1 MQIKLFTIPI
11 ADDGN
16 AILEF
21 NKFLASHKV
30 LETEQ
35 HFFQNEKGAVWCFC
49 VRYLGNAANG
59 FTGAASNIKIDYKTV
74 LSEAEFSVFSR
85 LREIRKEIAMAD
97 AVPAYA
103 VFIDEEL
110 ANICRLS
117 EISATQIQTIKGI
130 ATKRMEKYGNVLVA
144 KYIET
149 VNNHET
155 K

>member
-1 MQIKLFTIPI
+1 MQIKLFTIPV
-11 ADDGN
+11 ADEGA
-16 AILEF
+16 AIVEL
-21 NKFLASHKV
+21 NKFLAGHKV

-35 HFFQNEKGAVWCFC
+35 HFFQNEKGAAWCFC
-49 VRYLGNAANG
+49 VRYLAAAANG
-59 FTGAASNIKIDYKTV
+59 FMAVATNAKIDYKTV
-74 LSEAEFSVFSR
+74 LSEAEFVIFSR
-85 LREIRKEIAMAD
+85 LREIRKQIATAD

-130 ATKRMEKYGNVLVA
+130 ATKRMEKYGNDLI
-144 KYIET
+144 KLY
-149 VNNHET
+149 HET